1 MDKLGWS
8 DGIASDDALIR
19 FIDRICPTVNNCL
32 LRCPIYDACKS
43 IDWEEVI

>member
-19 FIDRICPTVNNCL
+19 FIDRICDSIYEPCDLCCPVYVACNEVN
-32 LRCPIYDACKS
+32 
-43 IDWEEVI
+43 WF